1 LLKTRVISAVV
12 LLPIVLLLFAIGGWP
27 YRFMIVA
34 ATLVGGFEYV
44 RMLRPSGYALPIPVL
59 WLVILGF
66 GAVPVCDVLCP
77 PDAQAFPWAT
87 LSVLTA
93 SLWVLFQARR
103 CSDMRGATELWAL
116 LLAGGMY
123 LGLGSGHL
131 IALRWLPSGLW
142 WLLTTCGAVWVGD
155 SAAYIAGSRWGR
167 HKMAPTISPGKSWEG
182 YVAQIVGGLAGGLF
196 LAWLGSRLSGGASM
210 LQLWHGLLVGGVVSV
225 LSPAGDFLISLMKR
239 QAGVKDT
246 GAVIPGH
253 GGVLD
258 RMDSLLWAGILG
270 HMLAQLLV

>member
-1 LLKTRVISAVV
+1 MLKTRVLSALV
-12 LLPIVLLLFAIGGWP
+12 LLPIVLLLFAVGGWP
-27 YRFMIVA
+27 YRLMIVA
-34 ATLVGGFEYV
+34 ATLAGGLEYL
-44 RMLRPSGYALPIPVL
+44 RMLRRSGYALPMPVL
-59 WLVILGF
+59 SLVIVGF
-66 GAVPVCDVLCP
+66 GSGPVCDALCP

-87 LSVLTA
+87 LSVLVA
-93 SLWVLFQARR
+93 SLWVLVHLRR
-103 CSDMRGATELWAL
+103 RSDLRGATELWAL

-142 WLLTTCGAVWVGD
+142 WLLTACGAVWLGD
-155 SAAYIAGSRWGR
+155 SAAYIVGTRWGR
-167 HKMAPTISPGKSWEG
+167 HKMAPAISPGKSWEG

-196 LAWLGSRLSGGASM
+196 LAWLGSSLSGGTSV
-210 LQLWHGLLVGGVVSV
+210 LRLWHGLLVGGVVSV

-253 GGVLD
+253 GGFLD

-270 HMLAQLLV
+270 HILAQLLV